1 MKKETPVSLIHRKG
15 ESAMSTKSNN
25 TKKNII
31 DASMQLFANKGYLAI
46 TMKDICDCCGLSRG
60 GVYRHFSSTKEIFI
74 AILNRD
80 IGDDRN
86 AVKQAIDQRVPA
98 KVIFEH
104 YLAHEKNAIFSD
116 NKGLFF
122 ATHEFAFAESEQRAY
137 FDKRV
142 ELSVDLLSTLFRYG
156 QETGEFKNFDISVVA
171 THIIYFFDGLKTS
184 SSVLTITEEMVDQ
197 QLNIIKEMVI

>member
-1 MKKETPVSLIHRKG
+1 MSLIYRKG

-46 TMKDICDCCGLSRG
+46 TMKDICDRCGLSRG
-60 GVYRHFSSTKEIFI
+60 GLYRHYSSTKEIFI
-74 AILNRD
+74 AMLDRD

-86 AVKQAIDQRVPA
+86 AVKQAFDQRVPA

-122 ATHEFAFAESEQRAY
+122 ATHEFAFVESEQRAY

-142 ELSVDLLSTLFRYG
+142 ELSVDLLSSLFRYG
-156 QETGEFKNFDISVVA
+156 QETGEFKNFDITNVA

-184 SSVLTITEEMVDQ
+184 SSVLTITEEMVNQ
-197 QLNIIKEMVI
+197 QLNIIKEMLI

>member
-1 MKKETPVSLIHRKG
+1 MCSKG
-15 ESAMSTKSNN
+15 ESAMSTKGNN
-25 TKKNII
+25 TKQNII

-46 TMKDICDCCGLSRG
+46 TMKDICDRCGLSRG
-60 GVYRHFSSTKEIFI
+60 GLYRHFSSTKDIFI
-74 AILNRD
+74 AMLDRD
-80 IGDDRN
+80 IDDDRN
-86 AVKQAIDQRVPA
+86 AVKQAISQRVPA

-104 YLAHEKNAIFSD
+104 YLAHERNAIFSN

-171 THIIYFFDGLKTS
+171 TYIIYFFDGLKTS

-197 QLNIIKEMVI
+197 QLNSIKEMVI

>member
-1 MKKETPVSLIHRKG
+1 MPTKG
-15 ESAMSTKSNN
+15 NN
-25 TKKNII
+25 TKQNII

-46 TMKDICDCCGLSRG
+46 TMKDICDRCGLSRG
-60 GVYRHFSSTKEIFI
+60 GLYRHFSSTKEIFI
-74 AILNRD
+74 AMLDRD
-80 IGDDRN
+80 IDDDRN
-86 AVKQAIDQRVPA
+86 TVKRAISQRVPA

-104 YLAHEKNAIFSD
+104 YLAHERNAIFSD

-122 ATHEFAFAESEQRAY
+122 AAHEFAFAESDQRTY

-142 ELSVDLLSTLFRYG
+142 ELSIDLLSTLFRYG
-156 QETGEFKNFDISVVA
+156 QETAEFKNFDISVVA

-197 QLNIIKEMVI
+197 QLNVIKEMVI

>member
-1 MKKETPVSLIHRKG
+1 
-15 ESAMSTKSNN
+15 MSTKGNN
-25 TKKNII
+25 TRQNII
-31 DASMQLFANKGYLAI
+31 DASMQLFASKGYRSI
-46 TMKDICDCCGLSRG
+46 TMKDLCDICGLSRG
-60 GVYRHFSSTKEIFI
+60 GLYRHFSSTKEIFI
-74 AILNRD
+74 AMLDRD
-80 IGDDRN
+80 INGDRN
-86 AVKQAIDQRVPA
+86 AVQKAISQRVPA

-156 QETGEFKNFDISVVA
+156 QETGEFKKFNISAVA
-171 THIIYFFDGLKTS
+171 AHIIYFFDGLKTS
-184 SSVLTITEEMVDQ
+184 SSVLTITNEMADQ
-197 QLNIIKEMVI
+197 QLDIIKEMVI

>member
-1 MKKETPVSLIHRKG
+1 
-15 ESAMSTKSNN
+15 MSTKGNN
-25 TKKNII
+25 TKQNII

-46 TMKDICDCCGLSRG
+46 TMKDICDRCGLSRG
-60 GVYRHFSSTKEIFI
+60 GLYRHFSSTKEIFI
-74 AILNRD
+74 AMLDRD
-80 IGDDRN
+80 IDDDRN
-86 AVKQAIDQRVPA
+86 AVKQAISQRVSA

-104 YLAHEKNAIFSD
+104 YLAHERNAIFSD

-184 SSVLTITEEMVDQ
+184 SSVLTITEEMVDK